1 MIAQASTPI
10 STEWTVAGYWFKGLL
25 QTASK
30 LGLSRERVF
39 GESGLAHSSHGAL
52 DSHYPMADL
61 FRLAQVIRMMS
72 NDADIGIQYCMSTHI
87 CDFGVLGMA
96 AHCTANLREAWDVL
110 YRFSHLSMNS
120 GRAQFLNEGPTV
132 TFRWYPYSRSLI
144 SDRFFVDAVVSG
156 WVHRSRQLSGYPIQ
170 PLQVTLSYARTR
182 MSDLFR
188 NTYSDNVTF
197 EQPFNSMTFK
207 AEDLDRAVVY
217 ANSDLKGELLKYA
230 TQTLRRLRSKRPL
243 SERLENHLKES
254 LLDGQA
260 SIQNV
265 AKQLNFSTRS
275 LQRKLSH
282 ENASFNEI
290 LTSVRHELAL
300 RYLQDRRLSTQDIAL
315 LLGYNQAST
324 FSTAFKEW
332 TSVSPSSYRHRTLDV
347 E

>member
-1 MIAQASTPI
+1 
-10 STEWTVAGYWFKGLL
+10 
-25 QTASK
+25 
-30 LGLSRERVF
+30 
-39 GESGLAHSSHGAL
+39 
-52 DSHYPMADL
+52 MADL

-72 NDADIGIQYCMSTHI
+72 NDADIGIQYCVSTQI

-120 GRAQFLNEGPTV
+120 GRAQFLNEGSTV

-156 WVHRSRQLSGYPIQ
+156 WVHRSRQLSGYPVK

-188 NTYSDNVTF
+188 NTYSDNVSF

-207 AEDLDRAVVY
+207 SEDLDRAVVY

-230 TQTLRRLRSKRPL
+230 TQTLRRLRSSRPL
-243 SERLENHLKES
+243 SERLENHLKEN
-254 LLDGQA
+254 LRDGQA
-260 SIQNV
+260 SVQSV

-332 TSVSPSSYRHRTLDV
+332 TSVSPSSYRRRTLDGS
-347 E
+347 